1 MAAHRQ
7 NDVTSGM
14 FQTQQHICV
23 ADTAKF
29 NRFACV
35 KHHSCCTYNKTAGT
49 GHAVCVCLI
58 ALGGKNVLAYVRRHA
73 GRTRVQTQSKVQTS
87 GFNSGQSSL
96 RMTGLTFLA

>member
-35 KHHSCCTYNKTAGT
+35 KHHSCCNCNKTAGI
-49 GHAVCVCLI
+49 GHAVCVRACVLNC
-58 ALGGKNVLAYVRRHA
+58 AEEKNVLAYVRRHA
-73 GRTRVQTQSKVQTS
+73 GRTRVQTQSELQTS
-87 GFNSGQSSL
+87 RFILIQHRVL
-96 RMTGLTFLA
+96 